1 MESNA
6 INAVERKERKR
17 ESGESG
23 SVQIK
28 PSITHGVI
36 KLSLLEWM
44 TSAAMPT
51 AKYETKCYEIL
62 LNVPRVALPFRN
74 VGKT

>member
-23 SVQIK
+23 SVQIR

-36 KLSLLEWM
+36 KLSLLE
-44 TSAAMPT
+44 
-51 AKYETKCYEIL
+51 
-62 LNVPRVALPFRN
+62 
-74 VGKT
+74 